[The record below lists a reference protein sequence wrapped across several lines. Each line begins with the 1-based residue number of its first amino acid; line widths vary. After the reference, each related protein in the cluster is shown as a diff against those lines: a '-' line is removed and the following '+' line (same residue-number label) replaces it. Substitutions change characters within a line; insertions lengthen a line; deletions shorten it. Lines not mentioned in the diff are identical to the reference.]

1 MLQTPVHQSY
11 LNYQQL
17 LSSTLPPL
25 DSPIND
31 LLILIAIANVIQT
44 QLIQIKDKIR
54 EMKKQCGWLEF
65 QIIVLIKLFLYRGD
79 GCRRWFL
86 IYVQGRWEAGAHW
99 VTSYLVC
106 MTLLWV
112 MRISSVSVWT
122 ISGLRCRVLL
132 SVGLCHPS
140 QQHSS
145 SRWWTFI
152 GNLEIK

>member
-1 MLQTPVHQSY
+1 MLQTPVHQRC

-65 QIIVLIKLFLYRGD
+65 QIIVLLNYSCREEMVAGDDFWFMFKVDERLEHTGSHHILFVWLCYEWWEYPLYQ
-79 GCRRWFL
+79 CEPSL
-86 IYVQGRWEAGAHW
+86 VSGA
-99 VTSYLVC
+99 VF
-106 MTLLWV
+106 
-112 MRISSVSVWT
+112 
-122 ISGLRCRVLL
+122 
-132 SVGLCHPS
+132 
-140 QQHSS
+140 SS
-145 SRWWTFI
+145 SWSLPSLTTTFI
-152 GNLEIK
+152 LEMMNIYRKLRN